1 MEILV
6 LIQNLKEQAERIKES
21 RFEEIDFDRLEQN
34 LNLASEMLRKMKEK
48 DKTAENILD
57 DFKTE
62 IKRIALSLSRLKG
75 DNSNLELIEKYLS
88 DPDLD
93 YDELC
98 LLKTKLKSEFDKN
111 LPSAPLSKTSYN
123 FFKEKKAKDKI
134 EEFKV

>member
-1 MEILV
+1 MEILK
-6 LIQNLKEQAERIKES
+6 LIENLKGQAERIKES
-21 RFEEIDFDRLEQN
+21 RIEEIDFDRLEEN
-34 LNLASEMLRKMKEK
+34 LKTASEMLKKMKGKEE
-48 DKTAENILD
+48 TAENILD

-88 DPDLD
+88 NPDLD

-98 LLKTKLKSEFDKN
+98 LLKTKLKAEFDKN
-111 LPSAPLSKTSYN
+111 FPNAPRSKTNYHFS
-123 FFKEKKAKDKI
+123 KEKKVKDKI

>member
-75 DNSNLELIEKYLS
+75 DNSNLELTEKYLS

-93 YDELC
+93 YDELY

-111 LPSAPLSKTSYN
+111 FPNAPLSKTNYHFS
-123 FFKEKKAKDKI
+123 KEKKVKDKI
-134 EEFKV
+134 EEFKA

>member
-1 MEILV
+1 MEILK
-6 LIQNLKEQAERIKES
+6 LIENLKGQAERIKES
-21 RFEEIDFDRLEQN
+21 RIEEIDFDGLEEN
-34 LNLASEMLRKMKEK
+34 LKTASEMLKKMKGKEE
-48 DKTAENILD
+48 TAENILD

-88 DPDLD
+88 NPDLD

-98 LLKTKLKSEFDKN
+98 LLKTKLKAEFDKN
-111 LPSAPLSKTSYN
+111 FPNAPLSKTNYHFS
-123 FFKEKKAKDKI
+123 KEKKVKDKI